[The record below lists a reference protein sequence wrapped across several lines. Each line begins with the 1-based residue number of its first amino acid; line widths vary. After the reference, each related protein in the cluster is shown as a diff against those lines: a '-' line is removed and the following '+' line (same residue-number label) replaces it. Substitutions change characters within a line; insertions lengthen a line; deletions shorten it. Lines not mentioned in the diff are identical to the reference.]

1 MKLSKDALGNVF
13 LNYLYFGRKQRAN
26 WILPLR
32 NLTCARQQLKTNYWS
47 AGNFKKTSLPWVVC
61 PGPRCSHVTLVSG
74 YPFLTAVNWSQHGC
88 PIPSFTQIVL
98 KCVIL
103 HLLTWRVNVRT
114 DDSLR
119 NKISWKHRLPH
130 FLTHDA
136 PLCALRAREGSA
148 KNSSSLVIMLEALL
162 FTAGLWCWF
171 HKFALCFECVLFNRR
186 PFTFVL

>member
-1 MKLSKDALGNVF
+1 MS
-13 LNYLYFGRKQRAN
+13 
-26 WILPLR
+26 
-32 NLTCARQQLKTNYWS
+32 CM
-47 AGNFKKTSLPWVVC
+47 
-61 PGPRCSHVTLVSG
+61 PGPAMQSCDTGQRI
-74 YPFLTAVNWSQHGC
+74 PFFDSCQLITTWMPNTKFYTDS
-88 PIPSFTQIVL
+88 I

-103 HLLTWRVNVRT
+103 HLLTWRVDVRT

-148 KNSSSLVIMLEALL
+148 KNSSSVVMILEALL

-186 PFTFVL
+186 PVTFFFKLLSDRQVRENSSNPLERAPYN